1 MPRSNYNR
9 SLTNTISMWDPS
21 AERVSALEKYLMRS
35 LEEEAPCALWGDAAK
50 AGGGL
55 SRP

>member
-21 AERVSALEKYLMRS
+21 AERVRALAKRLMRS
-35 LEEEAPCALWGDAAK
+35 LEEEAPRALCGDAAK
-50 AGGGL
+50 VEGV
-55 SRP
+55 RQP